1 MLRIGICDDDI
12 HSINYAKKLIESQ
25 LIALDFDAD
34 ITIYTTDQ
42 QEIYTE
48 IAKRNIDI
56 LFLDINFNNGK
67 DGISFAKELRVV
79 NKKFKLVFVTSH
91 FEYAMLAFSCK
102 TFDYILKPL
111 DMDKVSVVLARL
123 KDDLT
128 SAHTRLI
135 KINKDYTLRT
145 EDILFIEHSKS
156 KTTIYTKDAVYETC
170 LSLNTIIKSLPDSFI
185 RNHRSYIVNKNEIVK
200 IDKENKI
207 IYFDNNLN
215 CPLGQLLH
223 FIQGV

>member
-1 MLRIGICDDDI
+1 MLKIGICDDDI
-12 HSINYAKKLIESQ
+12 HSISYTKKLVESQ

-34 ITIYTTDQ
+34 VTICTTNQ

-48 IAKRNIDI
+48 IANRNIDI
-56 LFLDINFNNGK
+56 LFLDINFNNNK
-67 DGISFAKELRVV
+67 DGITFAKELRDV

-91 FEYAMLAFSCK
+91 FEYALLAFSCK
-102 TFDYILKPL
+102 TFDYILKPIDTEKISL
-111 DMDKVSVVLARL
+111 VLSRL
-123 KDDLT
+123 KEDLT

-145 EDILFIEHSKS
+145 EDIFFVEHSKS
-156 KTTIYTKDAVYETC
+156 KTTIYTKDNAYETC

-185 RNHRSYIVNKNEIVK
+185 RNHRSFIVNQNEIVK
-200 IDKENKI
+200 IDKESKTI
-207 IYFDNNLN
+207 HFNNGLA

-223 FIQGV
+223 FI

>member
-1 MLRIGICDDDI
+1 MLKIGICDDDI
-12 HSINYAKKLIESQ
+12 HSINYTKKLVESQ
-25 LIALDFDAD
+25 LIALNFEAD
-34 ITIYTTDQ
+34 ITKCTANQ
-42 QEIYTE
+42 QEIYEE
-48 IAKRNIDI
+48 IANRNIDI
-56 LFLDINFNNGK
+56 LFLDINFNIGK
-67 DGISFAKELRVV
+67 DGITFAKELRDI

-111 DMDKVSVVLARL
+111 DSEKVSLVLSRL
-123 KDDLT
+123 KEDLT

-145 EDILFIEHSKS
+145 EDIFFIEHCKS

-170 LSLNTIIKSLPDSFI
+170 LSLNTIIKCLPESFI
-185 RNHRSYIVNKNEIVK
+185 RNHRSYIVNQNEIVK
-200 IDKENKI
+200 IDKDSKT
-207 IYFDNNLN
+207 IYFNNGLD

-223 FIQGV
+223 FI